1 MVFQNSA
8 MKYFAGLFWLL
19 LLVNARGGDWPQ
31 WRGPNR
37 NGKSSED
44 IKWPDGGPKVIWK
57 ASVGTG
63 FSSVSV
69 SLGRAYTMGNVD
81 EKDTIWCLDAASG
94 KTIWL
99 HTYASALN
107 PQYYEG
113 GPGATPTVHDGR
125 VFTIGKWG
133 DVFCLDAEKGK
144 VIWEHHLREDG
155 IHTNRWGFAGSPL
168 IWKDL
173 VILNAG
179 SSGVAL
185 DSATGRIAWMNG
197 TNSAGYASP
206 LLFKSGDKETVLI
219 FAAKYLVALD
229 PRTGAELWR
238 FPWETGYDT
247 NNTDPIV
254 DRDTIF
260 ISSYSRG
267 CALLRIKN
275 GKPESVY
282 DSKVLFNNLSPGILI
297 GDYLYVFNGEAKM
310 KTDFRCIHLPTGD
323 VKWQRDDP
331 AFGSLVSARGKLLI
345 MSEKGELI
353 LGDATP
359 EGLKISG
366 RSQVLGGTCWTPP
379 TLANGRVFVRNA
391 IGDLLCLQL

>member
-1 MVFQNSA
+1 MN
-8 MKYFAGLFWLL
+8 YLAGLFWLL
-19 LLVNARGGDWPQ
+19 LVLNARGGDWPQ

-37 NGKSSED
+37 NGTSLED
-44 IKWPDGGPKVIWK
+44 VKWPDDGPKVIWK
-57 ASVGTG
+57 AAVGTG

-69 SLGRAYTMGNVD
+69 SLGRAYTMGNAD

-94 KTIWL
+94 KTIWR
-99 HTYASALN
+99 HTYNSALN

-125 VFTIGKWG
+125 VFTISKWG

-173 VILNAG
+173 VILNVG

-185 DSATGRIAWMNG
+185 DSATGRISWMNG

-206 LLFKSGDKETVLI
+206 LLINSGDKEAVLI
-219 FAAKYLVALD
+219 FAAKHLVAVD
-229 PRTGAELWR
+229 PRTGAELWG

-254 DRDTIF
+254 DGDAIF

-267 CALLRIKN
+267 CALLRVKA
-275 GKPESVY
+275 GKPEPVY

-297 GDYLYVFNGEAKM
+297 GNYLYVFNGEAKM
-310 KTDFRCIHLPTGD
+310 KTDFRCIHLPTGE

-331 AFGSLVSARGKLLI
+331 AFGSLISAGGKLLV
-345 MSEKGELI
+345 MSEKGEL
-353 LGDATP
+353 LLADATP
-359 EGLKISG
+359 DGLKILG

-379 TLANGRVFVRNA
+379 TLANGKVFVRNA
-391 IGDLLCLQL
+391 KGDLLCLQF